1 MQTLNLVRVL
11 VSTGYRVTICCYY
24 EYDAEMVRQFEA
36 TGAEILLMKY
46 ERATGLWHLTK
57 GLIRLFKEQKPDIVH
72 VQYLAPGFVPVF
84 AGWIAGVK
92 TIFATVHQP
101 GTPHSIKNHLLLRF
115 GAMLTNHFICVSE
128 AAEKSWFG
136 NSCLIDMTD
145 RKKIKGKRHF
155 TIPNG
160 VDIEGLDTA
169 LAAGLPKVAEITD
182 SLKENQVIGTVARL
196 SMEKGID
203 ILLEAFA
210 LVYKEFH
217 QSKLLIVGDGNQS
230 AELKTLANRLGISNA
245 ITWTGQLS
253 WHEAMGCIGHM
264 DIVVVPSRFEGF
276 GLTAVEAMACGKP
289 VVASRVDGLAEII
302 QDGITGVLVP
312 SEEPRSLASTL
323 IRLLKDKECRHQIG
337 IVARKHV
344 EEDYSYLKFRE
355 RCRVIYALL

>member
-1 MQTLNLVRVL
+1 MLIEL
-11 VSTGYRVTICCYY
+11 GYSVDVYCY
-24 EYDAEMVRQFEA
+24 FENDKQVVEEFKT
-36 TGAEILLMKY
+36 TGAAVQLLGWS
-46 ERATGLWHLTK
+46 RSIGPIAF
-57 GLIRLFKEQKPDIVH
+57 IRTLAKIIRKNLPDVVH
-72 VQYLAPGFVPVF
+72 VQYMAPGLLPIIAARIARVPR
-84 AGWIAGVK
+84 IL
-92 TIFATVHQP
+92 ATVHQP
-101 GTPHSIKNHLLLRF
+101 GTPHGIKNHLLLRF

-136 NSCLIDMTD
+136 NSYLLDVTD
-145 RKKIKGKRHF
+145 KEKIKGKRHF

-160 VDIEGLDTA
+160 VDIAGLDTS
-169 LAAGLPKVAEITD
+169 LAAGLPKMAEITA

-230 AELKTLANRLGISNA
+230 AELKTLANRLGISDA
-245 ITWTGQLS
+245 IIWTGQLS
-253 WHEAMGCIGHM
+253 WHEAMSCVEHM

-302 QDGITGVLVP
+302 QDGITGVLVLPEKP
-312 SEEPRSLASTL
+312 SNLASA
-323 IRLLKDKECRHQIG
+323 IINLLKDKGCRQKIG
-337 IVARKHV
+337 VAARKHV
-344 EEDYSYLKFRE
+344 EEYYSYPIFRE
-355 RCRVIYALL
+355 RCRFVYEVL